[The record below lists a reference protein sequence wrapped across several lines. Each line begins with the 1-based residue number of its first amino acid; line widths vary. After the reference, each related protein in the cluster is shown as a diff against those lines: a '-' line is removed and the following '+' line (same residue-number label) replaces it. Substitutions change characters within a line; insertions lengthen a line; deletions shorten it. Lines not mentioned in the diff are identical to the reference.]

1 MRKPMIEIVFKCDK
15 CGADQP
21 KDEKQSNENWQV
33 FTVGEKCKCGGEFKM
48 DILPLQTIKPL

>member
-1 MRKPMIEIVFKCDK
+1 MIEIVFKCDK